1 MEQQDKLNSRIYSM
15 LGLAAKAGQ
24 IASGEF
30 SAEKCIK
37 SRKAYV
43 VIVSDDASD
52 NTKKLFCNKCKSY
65 SVPIYYFGTK
75 EELRHAIGKAART
88 SLAVTD
94 KNFAELILSHL
105 EKSGNREGE
114 EEKNGKN

>member
-1 MEQQDKLNSRIYSM
+1 M
-15 LGLAAKAGQ
+15 LGLAAKAGK

-30 SAEKCIK
+30 ATEKCVK
-37 SRKAYV
+37 SRAAYV
-43 VIVSDDASD
+43 VIVSEDASD
-52 NTKKLFCNKCKSY
+52 NTKKLFSNKCKSY
-65 SVPIYYFGTK
+65 KVPRYFFGTK
-75 EELRHAIGKAART
+75 EELGHAIGRAART